1 MVISHNPPAMNS
13 NRQLGMTTS
22 KIAKSQEK
30 LSSGYKINRAAD
42 DAAGLSISEKM
53 RKQIRGLDRGVRNTM
68 DGISLC
74 QVGDGALAEVTDLI
88 HRLEELS
95 VQAANGTNSETD
107 RRSIQ
112 DEVDQIIKEVDR
124 IGDTTKF
131 NEVFLFRGQKSDGV
145 RMVVTEAAQGD
156 IPFSDFKLG
165 DMRLGSSPF
174 GPNSAPNVLGLS
186 AFVDNEASP
195 FNGKNYNLIYGSGS
209 TSESSYQI
217 TFQNDDKKVVKL
229 KNQKTV
235 ENYTEDVAN
244 NSVSRDIVYE
254 DADNGYKVRVTQT
267 IKAVQG
273 EDEKYYEISYRI
285 ADESTNTTNP
295 IKDVDF
301 MFHVDTAY
309 NDDDICEGYYT
320 DGERLTKTTVFL
332 KDSSS
337 LSHIIGSQTSPYLKT
352 GIPDSLSIID
362 VDSAL
367 AFSEKITFGSNKP
380 DAFSLGYY
388 HEIDD
393 WNYYSSLSSH
403 LGQNAIKQ
411 DLGFSAIYSRDLSS
425 GPVEISFKYG
435 IAEATADKNLKG
447 TTIYKKEAVVE
458 HVRVSNPKNIWIQ
471 SGADAL
477 DGIILQSREMNANI
491 LGIDDFNVLTM
502 ELATD
507 SINKVEKA
515 LKYINALRS
524 LFGAQQNRLE
534 HTVKNESNVV
544 ENTQAAESRIRD
556 TDMADEMV
564 RFSMNN
570 ILQQA
575 GQSMLAQANQTPN
588 GVMSLLQS

>member
-1 MVISHNPPAMNS
+1 MVISHNLPAMNS

-74 QVGDGALAEVTDLI
+74 QVGDGALAEVTDMI

-131 NEVFLFRGQKSDGV
+131 NEVFLFKGKKADGIKMIV
-145 RMVVTEAAQGD
+145 ADEAEGD
-156 IPFSDFKLG
+156 IPFSDFKLR
-165 DMRLGSSPF
+165 DMRLGTSPF
-174 GPNSAPNVLGLS
+174 SSGSGAGELGLS
-186 AFVDNEASP
+186 AFVNNASSS

-209 TSESSYQI
+209 TSTSSCRLS
-217 TFQNDDKKVVKL
+217 FQTGDPVIVNL
-229 KNQKTV
+229 KENVTV
-235 ENYTEDVAN
+235 ENYAEDVAN
-244 NSVSRDIVYE
+244 NAVSRDIVYE
-254 DADNGYKVRVTQT
+254 DTANGYKLRVTQI
-267 IKAVQG
+267 IKTVQG
-273 EDEKYYEISYRI
+273 DDEKYYDISYKL

-295 IKDVDF
+295 ITNVDF

-309 NDDDICEGYYT
+309 NNNDICEGYYV
-320 DGERLTKTTVFL
+320 DGERLSKTAL
-332 KDSSS
+332 YRKDDSS
-337 LSHIIGSQTSPYLKT
+337 LSDVIGTQTSTYLKT

-362 VDSAL
+362 VDAAL
-367 AFSEKITFGSNKP
+367 SFSEKITFGSEKP
-380 DAFSLGYY
+380 DVFSLGYY
-388 HEIDD
+388 GSIYSWD
-393 WNYYSSLSSH
+393 YYKSLGSN
-403 LGQNAIKQ
+403 LGQNAISA
-411 DLGFSAIYSRDLSS
+411 DLGFSAIYSRDISS
-425 GPVEISFKYG
+425 GPATISFKYG
-435 IAEATADKNLKG
+435 ITPSESDNNLKG
-447 TTIYKKEAVVE
+447 TPLHKKEAVAE
-458 HVRVSNPKNIWIQ
+458 PVRVSNPKNIWIQ

-491 LGIDDFNVLTM
+491 LEIDDFNVLTM